1 MPRPATGRR
10 PDSLFDNRYRYD
22 YIYPRGRSGETL
34 RAYDTQRDDAP
45 VVIKRPALQDAPPI
59 RAGQEQSIL
68 REKRA
73 LELLAGHPVLTE
85 LRHTGS
91 FRVGGQLHQYI
102 VMDMAQGATI
112 ESMALGLAERGERLP
127 DLELLT
133 IVDQFLDLLQLAHD
147 RNILYNDVD
156 AKHLFWDR
164 DHYRLKVI
172 DWGNAV
178 FLDTDSAP
186 HASRASDILQVG
198 QMLYF
203 VLSGGRRMDA
213 GRPDAA
219 LDLADTVPQR
229 LKEITARATNP
240 DVSQRYGS
248 IAALR
253 QDLAEVRRPLEKS
266 RDVLVERARTRL
278 NNATTQSQLEE
289 VRSML
294 QEALTTDPGYPAG
307 RDLLVEVELHLN
319 TLAIQADLD
328 AVRIYIES
336 GSVGRAA
343 SLLSELQAK
352 SGGDQP
358 ILAYLRDLC
367 EQLRDAGGQPPAGLS
382 SALDA
387 LFKNDMVGAGKA
399 LVTTIELRPD
409 AKLKQFRLAQ
419 RLTQFIPGVTL
430 LRPHLIV
437 LQDELS
443 RQPDSAE
450 LLRALELLIFRL
462 DDRPSPGIQALVLHY
477 GRLSEGLTMLEG
489 KLQAQPAL
497 LSLLSLGHRAAEDI
511 IDLLEVVAHNAL
523 TDSKRAGN
531 ALWQATTIDPATS
544 AFKTVDETLSK
555 FHQELEALQ
564 RVVPQ
569 SDGSNIREF
578 LLQAQA
584 GLGQYAAEISDPAFQ
599 QILRG
604 VDEAIRTWSAAIDYL
619 ALGGKRPAADATRH
633 AAQAIQL
640 LNTPTA
646 QWFEDSARKIEEA
659 TRIEYLSPNLALG
672 RALADGWDAW
682 DKGRGGEAQ
691 AAGER
696 AVSAATTEGEQ
707 LAGQRLVDL
716 GEALSS
722 WLASDGSASFERT
735 ERTQK
740 RVAGLLLPDEEQLRR
755 KFNEQMPS
763 MQTYLKAMVKGVVEP
778 MRDAS
783 SAALRALFFDFALRG
798 ILALNTEAFE
808 EADFWR
814 ECASRALANAKVH
827 PAYQALDGAITR
839 RQLILEA
846 TRVINNTR
854 SPAQLVELRQAVRQP
869 LASAQLEQADQA
881 VRALDEA
888 LKKWPDGEFR
898 AARQHLDTALDR
910 ITAAEIAL
918 GKELSVF
925 KAWLQDL
932 AASAELLAQTRR
944 GIEQIA
950 VVPSDQPDPGVVDS
964 LKKLV
969 DITRRDLGEAY
980 TAQLRQWRDTYTAIR
995 DVYLDDSLSKDE
1007 KLRLFESHFAAMF
1020 IDRQPALPIMRH
1032 WQNVIKAQ
1040 PDEPELEAPHIPVP
1054 AGTVPLPPD
1063 PVEEPRLDDEIEARP
1078 SRRSAAERRAAS
1090 TSEAPKPSRGYS
1102 RVTEPTIVEIPEP
1115 GDAQAYEPQDEPQ
1128 YVPFER
1134 RSDAPTGL
1142 APRLMV
1148 IGAVVVAVVVI
1159 GTIFFLLRNRDNGGG
1174 GNPLTVTLNSPTE
1187 DTNTV
1192 AVDATSEATT
1202 EVTSLPINVPT
1213 MTLEPS
1219 STSAPAT
1226 DTPPPTDTAIPSDT
1240 PTTAP
1245 TATPTLTPLPQD
1257 FVPTPTI
1264 PQPTSLPAPTQVPL
1278 TPTSLSP
1285 GQLIGTPVPTN
1296 PALVPPTALPI
1307 ATTGQFELIDLLS
1320 ELPAEKITWD
1330 TAWLGPGSKGWQ
1342 LGNTNARLGASPSI
1356 KLGTDVL
1363 TALLGTDAPTYIKR
1377 VDATLE
1383 LTSYSDLALQAGKVY
1398 FGIGLETV
1406 RSPHNGADARARL
1419 AQTNLLDLGPSFNGS
1434 FRRATQIPVSTVS
1447 VKLSV
1452 VRNDDRTLSLYYND
1466 QLLGTSDDVFP
1477 VGAPLSIY
1485 FYTGAGGVLVNVTSL
1500 QVTIER

>member
-102 VMDMAQGATI
+102 VMDMAQGTTM
-112 ESMALGLAERGERLP
+112 ESMVLGLAQRGERLP

-133 IVDQFLDLLQLAHD
+133 ILDQFLDLLQLAHD
-147 RNILYNDVD
+147 KAILYNDVD

-164 DHYRLKVI
+164 DHYRLKLI

-178 FLDTDSAP
+178 FLDSDSAP

-203 VLSGGRRMDA
+203 VLSGGHRLEASRA
-213 GRPDAA
+213 DAA
-219 LDLADTVPQR
+219 LDLADSVPQR
-229 LKEITARATNP
+229 LKEITARATSP
-240 DVSQRYGS
+240 DVSQRYAT

-266 RDVLVERARTRL
+266 RDVLVERARSRL
-278 NNATTQSQLEE
+278 GSATTQSQLEE
-289 VRSML
+289 VRGML

-307 RDLLVEVELHLN
+307 RDLLIEVELHLN

-336 GSVGRAA
+336 GSVGRASA
-343 SLLSELQAK
+343 LLTELQAK

-367 EQLRDAGGQPPAGLS
+367 EQLREGNSTPPAGLLP
-382 SALDA
+382 ALDA
-387 LFKNDMVGAGKA
+387 LFKNDAVGAGKS
-399 LVTTIELRPD
+399 LVTTIELRPE
-409 AKLKQFRLAQ
+409 AKLRQFRLAQ
-419 RLTQFIPGVTL
+419 RLTQFMPGVTL

-443 RQPDSAE
+443 RQTTLTDA
-450 LLRALELLIFRL
+450 LRALELLIFRL
-462 DDRPSPGIQALVLHY
+462 DDRPSPGIQPLVLHY
-477 GRLSEGLTMLEG
+477 GRLSEGLSMLES

-497 LSLLSLGHRAAEDI
+497 LSLLALGKRAADDI

-523 TDSKRAGN
+523 SDSKRAGN
-531 ALWQATTIDPATS
+531 ALWQATTIDPAST
-544 AFKTVDETLSK
+544 AFKSVDETLNQ
-555 FHQELEALQ
+555 FHQELESLQ

-578 LLQAQA
+578 LLHAQSS
-584 GLGQYAAEISDPAFQ
+584 LGQYAAEISDPAFQ

-604 VDEAIRTWSAAIDYL
+604 IDDAIRTWSAAIDYL
-619 ALGGKRPAADATRH
+619 ALGGKRPAADATRF

-640 LNTPTA
+640 LNIPTA
-646 QWFEDSARKIEEA
+646 QWFEDSAHKIEEA
-659 TRIEYLSPNLALG
+659 TRIEYLSPNVVLG
-672 RALADGWDAW
+672 RTLAEGWDAW

-696 AVSAATTEGEQ
+696 ALSAAATEGEK
-707 LAGQRLVDL
+707 LAAQRLIDL

-722 WLASDGSASFERT
+722 WLASDGSASPERT
-735 ERTQK
+735 DRTQK
-740 RVAGLLLPDEEQLRR
+740 RVAGLLLPDEEQQRR

-783 SAALRALFFDFALRG
+783 SAALRALFFDYALRG
-798 ILALNTEAFE
+798 ILALKTEAFE

-814 ECASRALANAKVH
+814 ECASRALPNAKVH

-839 RQLILEA
+839 RHLILEA
-846 TRVINNTR
+846 VRVINNTR

-869 LASAQLEQADQA
+869 LASAQLEQADQS
-881 VRALDEA
+881 VRSLDEA

-898 AARQHLDTALDR
+898 TARQHLDVALDR

-925 KAWLQDL
+925 KTWLQDL

-944 GIEQIA
+944 SIEQAA
-950 VVPSDQPDPGVVDS
+950 VIPTEQPDPDVAEG

-995 DVYLDDSLSKDE
+995 DVYVDDSLSKDE

-1020 IDRQPALPIMRH
+1020 IDRQPALPIMRY
-1032 WQNVIKAQ
+1032 WQNTIKTL
-1040 PDEPELEAPHIPVP
+1040 PDEPEPEAPHIPVP
-1054 AGTVPLPPD
+1054 AGTVPLPPE
-1063 PVEEPRLDDEIEARP
+1063 PEETAFVEDIPEPP
-1078 SRRSAAERRAAS
+1078 SRRSRAAS
-1090 TSEAPKPSRGYS
+1090 ERRTRSESTDSAETAEPPSRYG
-1102 RVTEPTIVEIPEP
+1102 RTAEPTIVEIP
-1115 GDAQAYEPQDEPQ
+1115 DQAETADEPQ

-1134 RSDAPTGL
+1134 KSDAPTGI

-1159 GTIFFLLRNRDNGGG
+1159 GTIFFLLRNRDNGNNGG
-1174 GNPLTVTLNSPTE
+1174 LTVTLNSPTAGTNVVAAGSTDE
-1187 DTNTV
+1187 ATNT
-1192 AVDATSEATT
+1192 T
-1202 EVTSLPINVPT
+1202 EPIVNVPT

-1219 STSAPAT
+1219 NTPAPAT
-1226 DTPPPTDTAIPSDT
+1226 DTPPPTDTAVPSAT
-1240 PTTAP
+1240 NTTAP
-1245 TATPTLTPLPQD
+1245 TETPTSTPIPQD

-1264 PQPTSLPAPTQVPL
+1264 PQPTPLPAPTEVSL

-1296 PALVPPTALPI
+1296 PALVAPTALPE
-1307 ATTGQFELIDLLS
+1307 ATNGTYELIDLLGT
-1320 ELPAEKITWD
+1320 LPTDKITWD
-1330 TAWLGPGSKGWQ
+1330 TAWFGPGSKGWQ

-1356 KLGTDVL
+1356 KLGTDIL
-1363 TALLGTDAPTYIKR
+1363 TELLGTDAPTYLKR

-1383 LTSYSDLALQAGKVY
+1383 LTNYTTLALTSSKVF
-1398 FGIGLETV
+1398 FGVGVETV
-1406 RSPHNGADARARL
+1406 RTPRNRADARARL
-1419 AQTNLLDLGPSFNGS
+1419 AQENLLDVGPSFNGS
-1434 FRRATQIPVSTVS
+1434 FRRASQIPVTTVS

-1452 VRNDDRTLSLYYND
+1452 VRNDDRTISLYYND
-1466 QLLGTSDDVFP
+1466 QLLGTSDDLFP
-1477 VGAPLSIY
+1477 LGAPLSIY
-1485 FYTGAGGVLVNVTSL
+1485 FYTGSGGVLVNVTSL